1 MAMREPG
8 AGELNRRALIRK
20 WEDVPNAA
28 FGLDQTFDAGF
39 ACWASVEPI
48 GGATYY
54 GAKQTGDQVTHRIIV
69 RRVAG
74 KTDPASVTAEH
85 VVEIGGMRYRV
96 RRVTDMNDGRRF
108 TAIEAEELGAI

>member
-1 MAMREPG
+1 MREPT
-8 AGELNRRALIRK
+8 AGELNRRATIRL
-20 WEDVPNAA
+20 WQDVPNAA
-28 FGLDQTFDAGF
+28 FGLDQTFDAGY
-39 ACWASVEPI
+39 ACWAKVEPV

-54 GAKQTGDQVTHRIIV
+54 GAKQTGDQVTHRITV

-74 KTDPASVTAEH
+74 KTDPASVTGSH
-85 VVEIGGMRYRV
+85 VVEIDGMRYRV